1 MTKNY
6 TLAKFIAALITALS
20 VAGLKYAITGSLL
33 SDWDNYYL
41 NVFLSLSGWVINTG
55 IVGGLT
61 DFLGFKGLNINLD
74 QLLYGY
80 DKMNMGGD
88 GSTVEPF
95 KPKLYNAMNMDSN
108 DESNPNKGL
117 DKGKGIDK
125 QVHPNYDGIVGE
137 NRSFDQSQNQVK
149 ATEPANPFMARW
161 SKIYNDMNSGSLLP
175 KRTNP
180 GPGFNVPGGEV
191 PYNDDIVKH
200 LDYNIHFLSQ
210 FKKMDLETAIEQRDN
225 TLLMLKVTEGKLNYA
240 NNALSKIPTIPTSE
254 YEFKLKNKIL
264 SDLDTMNRSKIKAE
278 ARVTLLTSRIEFIE
292 AKINPK

>member
-1 MTKNY
+1 M
-6 TLAKFIAALITALS
+6 
-20 VAGLKYAITGSLL
+20 
-33 SDWDNYYL
+33 
-41 NVFLSLSGWVINTG
+41 
-55 IVGGLT
+55 GGLT

-149 ATEPANPFMARW
+149 ATEPANPFMAR
-161 SKIYNDMNSGSLLP
+161 
-175 KRTNP
+175 
-180 GPGFNVPGGEV
+180 
-191 PYNDDIVKH
+191 
-200 LDYNIHFLSQ
+200 
-210 FKKMDLETAIEQRDN
+210 
-225 TLLMLKVTEGKLNYA
+225 
-240 NNALSKIPTIPTSE
+240 
-254 YEFKLKNKIL
+254 
-264 SDLDTMNRSKIKAE
+264 
-278 ARVTLLTSRIEFIE
+278 
-292 AKINPK
+292 